1 MPLLQLGAYGPYF
14 AIDIEASNQSELIL
28 ELQHNPSEKA
38 VITSSLIIKNPDTAG
53 KTCSVGY
60 REMLVIG

>member
-1 MPLLQLGAYGPYF
+1 MGAYGPYL
-14 AIDIEASNQSELIL
+14 AIDIEASYQNELIEITTQSL
-28 ELQHNPSEKA
+28 VKELQSQ
-38 VITSSLIIKNPDTAG
+38 SSLIIKEPDTAG